1 MQCARDVIMQ
11 ICCYKDCHLDLSTLL
26 YGAKLWTLKKEDV
39 QRLESCGIWLWKEVL
54 NITWSDRVC
63 NEEEL
68 RRDGEERAIIS
79 VINRRQRVWLGQTL
93 RHGDHVSLVIE
104 GRIPGKRP
112 PGRPQAE
119 MLDRVKDGSFYVA
132 VKMRALNREL

>member
-1 MQCARDVIMQ
+1 M
-11 ICCYKDCHLDLSTLL
+11 
-26 YGAKLWTLKKEDV
+26 
-39 QRLESCGIWLWKEVL
+39 WLWRKVL
-54 NITWSDRVC
+54 NIYWSDKVC
-63 NEEEL
+63 NEEVL
-68 RRDGEERAIIS
+68 RRDGEESAIIS

-104 GRIPGKRP
+104 GRIPRKRP